1 MLSERRRLRETVV
14 IRKRRVI
21 LPNAGYCMLPLAVY
35 NSFSNVQTLL
45 RNQGVLQTLQNH
57 RRRIPF
63 EWGLASSHVWLA

>member
-1 MLSERRRLRETVV
+1 MRETVF

-21 LPNAGYCMLPLAVY
+21 LPNARYCMLPLAAY

-45 RNQGVLQTLQNH
+45 RNQGVLATLQKH
-57 RRRIPF
+57 RRRIPL